1 MCELGRVG
9 YFGQT
14 IVKDGWHARG
24 RSPRLRHAGF
34 TLVEIAIVLVI
45 IGLLVGLIL
54 RAWEMQVSA
63 RVRALAVTASGAQV
77 AYYGF
82 TDRYRRVPGDWNAA
96 AAGIAINASITG
108 GGNDNGRLDNP
119 AGGAAY
125 NEVNGLWEQIG
136 KAGFI
141 VGDYAGTPNTE
152 PNMSNNLA
160 PMNVYNSIVI
170 IGVTNEY
177 EGTGVERLNVVVGR
191 GLPVG
196 VARELDVKL
205 DDGSPVTGNVRATA
219 ADADVTIFAGANNWG
234 GREADCVIAPPS
246 GPAPSKKAPPPVGPG
261 ICDTSARQQDC
272 NAVVLF

>member
-1 MCELGRVG
+1 MLELVGFIGRKIG
-9 YFGQT
+9 KG
-14 IVKDGWHARG
+14 GWHLRG
-24 RSPRLRHAGF
+24 RSVRLRQSGF

-63 RVRALAVTASGAQV
+63 RVRALAATASGAQV

-82 TDRYRRVPGDWNAA
+82 IDRYRRVPGDWNAA
-96 AAGIAINASITG
+96 AAAIAINASITG

-119 AGGAAY
+119 AGGAVY
-125 NEVNGLWEQIG
+125 NEVNGLWEQIS

-141 VGDYAGTPNTE
+141 VGAYAGTPNTE
-152 PNMSNNLA
+152 PNTSNNLA

-170 IGVTNEY
+170 IGFTDEY
-177 EGTGVERLNVVVGR
+177 EGSGAERLNVVVGR

-205 DDGSPVTGNVRATA
+205 DDGSPVTGNVRATE
-219 ADADVTIFAGANNWG
+219 ADVDVTIFAGASNWG
-234 GREADCVIAPPS
+234 GREAGCVVAPPL
-246 GPAPSKKAPPPVGPG
+246 GPAPSKGPPPVGPG
-261 ICDTSARQQDC
+261 IWDTSARQQDC